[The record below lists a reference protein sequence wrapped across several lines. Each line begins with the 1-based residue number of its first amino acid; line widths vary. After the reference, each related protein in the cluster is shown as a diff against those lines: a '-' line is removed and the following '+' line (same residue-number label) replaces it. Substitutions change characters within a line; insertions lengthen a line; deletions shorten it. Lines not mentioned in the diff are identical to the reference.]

1 MTTMRVLRRRTA
13 ALAVGVTLVTTAAAA
28 AAGRTA
34 PASIRH
40 RKRER
45 RPVERFH
52 QGAGAG
58 GAAAGAGEG
67 TAAVVVASWFRGDV
81 QEPAADS
88 THAASR
94 SAAGGA
100 PSVGGVSGDGVAA
113 RGLLEGVE
121 EEPDLAAIFLRMIGM
136 QPDLSQHSDGA
147 AVVSPAAAEGEE
159 TTSTG
164 LAAHKR
170 SWRFEDGKS
179 DQEFAEKLIAGLDG
193 PQREDLASKLI
204 AELGQAGEQDLADTL
219 LVGLEE
225 AKDREEFATALAGAF
240 DTAGRGG
247 GGGELAEKL
256 LSGLERDGEG
266 QAQAATLLAGL
277 DATDRLELA
286 GALVDGLRRAG
297 QDDRAHELSA
307 GMGSARDEEE
317 LAVVIAAAFG
327 SVRKQVAVA
336 GRGGGAELLDNLL
349 NAFLRKI
356 ERPAP
361 VPGRVAD
368 EGEGQEALLLLHAA
382 GDRQGSP
389 RERPAPDGRFQPTY
403 GSTSDSDGI
412 TMYVNADGVV
422 DYVRDVV
429 VNGVAYGVLEKR
441 TFPHGDGA
449 SKQDAAAASEKEV
462 EGEEEGSFIFDD
474 DDAHSLTSRS
484 DDNDGSSFGTRS
496 SSYSSGPLSSSTVLP
511 AKSKR
516 FRGPLSSSGH
526 ADTSGLYRGGGSG
539 SGSGG
544 AFSTSTT
551 LLEVEEEGIEEP
563 ARERPGGGSPL
574 LPPPPA
580 RDTEE
585 RRRSAHGA
593 VDLSPSPSRSFGG
606 MLGDLFRGTFAG
618 LLQSSEEGSGERSS
632 PAFEEEEGEDARL
645 FGVAE
650 WSGRS
655 AQARRRRLYT
665 SSSAETTASS
675 SDDDNDNTGG
685 NYQVEIV
692 ASTGDTSTNWN
703 GAAYRLEVGT
713 VVPGQTLPSSSLLA
727 FGTINE
733 GDTSPWTQ
741 TLNLERGCYVLYTT
755 AGTRPYDVVWQ
766 VEVGG
771 EVHQSA
777 EGGGQDYHT
786 FGLGGALC
794 GMSDCYRLCYEEH
807 DDRDADEC
815 KSFGDLLAPSDE
827 PAGANCTCS
836 QDEQIDLR
844 IECLGRD
851 DCESRSQCYLLGD
864 AAAEITTAP
873 TLRIVIYVTIVTTN
887 VYVDG
892 METAVAQWLDLD
904 PAYVELARVNGKSTE
919 TSTEVTRRRLFSAGE
934 NEEEEEGGGV
944 RLGSGWGWSDEKGG
958 QRRARNRRL
967 QTATFK
973 RLEFR
978 IIGDSDN
985 DFPDITSTL
994 SEGVRA
1000 LNTVL
1005 AAQNEESE
1013 VSEVEAYTAEYSIN
1027 SEDVATADTPGVS
1040 IAGSGGGTGVNEEG
1054 EVIVLATE
1062 APEVADDD
1070 IGDFTRQTQFLV
1082 GAGLVVVVSFFLS
1095 IVACIVCHMK
1105 RRDRKE
1111 FKRRNQGED
1120 GRPKPVA
1127 YVDPWGSVA
1136 TTFQKDGAKA
1146 PSPSANGGGSS
1157 RGGSRVGNG
1166 SSAGGYGR
1174 NGSRTA
1180 DSSASA

>member
-1 MTTMRVLRRRTA
+1 MTTMRGLRRRTA
-13 ALAVGVTLVTTAAAA
+13 ALAVGVTLVSTAAAA
-28 AAGRTA
+28 AAGRTS
-34 PASIRH
+34 PVSTRH

-45 RPVERFH
+45 RSVERFH
-52 QGAGAG
+52 QGGG
-58 GAAAGAGEG
+58 RGAAAGAVEG
-67 TAAVVVASWFRGDV
+67 TAAVAAASWFRGDV

-88 THAASR
+88 THAVSG

-100 PSVGGVSGDGVAA
+100 PSVGGVRGDGVAT
-113 RGLLEGVE
+113 RGLLEGME

-147 AVVSPAAAEGEE
+147 VVASPAAAEGEE
-159 TTSTG
+159 TTGTG
-164 LAAHKR
+164 LAVHKR

-225 AKDREEFATALAGAF
+225 AKDREDFATALAGAF

-256 LSGLERDGEG
+256 LSGLERDGEE

-277 DATDRLELA
+277 DATGRHELA

-307 GMGSARDEEE
+307 GMDSARDEEE
-317 LAVVIAAAFG
+317 LAVVVAAAFG

-349 NAFLRKI
+349 IAFLRKI

-361 VPGRVAD
+361 VAGHVAD
-368 EGEGQEALLLLHAA
+368 EGEGQEALLLLHAT
-382 GDRQGSP
+382 GNRQGSP
-389 RERPAPDGRFQPTY
+389 RERPALEGRLPRLAPTY
-403 GSTSDSDGI
+403 GSTSDGDGL
-412 TMYVNADGVV
+412 TEYVHSNGVV
-422 DYVRDVV
+422 DYVREVV
-429 VNGVAYGVLEKR
+429 VNGVAHGVLEKR
-441 TFPHGDGA
+441 TFPRGA
-449 SKQDAAAASEKEV
+449 GATKQDAAAASEKEV
-462 EGEEEGSFIFDD
+462 EGGEADYFTVDD
-474 DDAHSLTSRS
+474 DDANFLTSRS
-484 DDNDGSSFGTRS
+484 DDDDASSFGTRS
-496 SSYSSGPLSSSTVLP
+496 SSFSSALSSSTVLP
-511 AKSKR
+511 ANNKQV
-516 FRGPLSSSGH
+516 RGPLSSSGY
-526 ADTSGLYRGGGSG
+526 ADTSGLYRGGGGGGSGSGSG

-551 LLEVEEEGIEEP
+551 LLEGEEEGIEVP
-563 ARERPGGGSPL
+563 DAERPGGGSPL

-580 RDTEE
+580 RDIVE

-593 VDLSPSPSRSFGG
+593 VDSSSSPSRSFGG

-618 LLQSSEEGSGERSS
+618 LLQSRKEGSGERSS
-632 PAFEEEEGEDARL
+632 PVFEEEEDKEEQGEDARM
-645 FGVAE
+645 FGAAE

-665 SSSAETTASS
+665 SSSAATTASS
-675 SDDDNDNTGG
+675 SDDDNDNSSG

-703 GAAYRLEVGT
+703 GASYRLEVGT

-771 EVHQSA
+771 EVYQNA
-777 EGGGQDYHT
+777 AGGGKDYHS

-827 PAGANCTCS
+827 PAGANCTCTH
-836 QDEQIDLR
+836 DEEIDLR

-873 TLRIVIYVTIVTTN
+873 TLRIVMYVTVVTTN

-892 METAVAQWLDLD
+892 METAVALWLDLD
-904 PAYVELARVNGKSTE
+904 PAYVELARVNGKLTE

-934 NEEEEEGGGV
+934 HEEEEEEEEGGGA
-944 RLGSGWGWSDEKGG
+944 RLGRGWGWSDEKGG

-967 QTATFK
+967 QTAAFK

-1005 AAQNEESE
+1005 AAQNEESG
-1013 VSEVEAYTAEYSIN
+1013 VSEVEAY
-1027 SEDVATADTPGVS
+1027 VS
-1040 IAGSGGGTGVNEEG
+1040 
-1054 EVIVLATE
+1054 
-1062 APEVADDD
+1062 
-1070 IGDFTRQTQFLV
+1070 
-1082 GAGLVVVVSFFLS
+1082 
-1095 IVACIVCHMK
+1095 
-1105 RRDRKE
+1105 
-1111 FKRRNQGED
+1111 
-1120 GRPKPVA
+1120 
-1127 YVDPWGSVA
+1127 
-1136 TTFQKDGAKA
+1136 
-1146 PSPSANGGGSS
+1146 
-1157 RGGSRVGNG
+1157 
-1166 SSAGGYGR
+1166 
-1174 NGSRTA
+1174 
-1180 DSSASA
+1180 